1 MNAQEIF
8 GGAKWLTPGDTT
20 KVVYI
25 RGEFSL
31 KAEVASAELTV
42 CGLGFYEFTINGKP
56 IDDDLY
62 GTLSTDFNAY
72 DSQHCKV
79 QFGEET
85 SHRIYVKKVDVSG
98 LLSENN
104 CIGVT
109 LAPGWYHN
117 VPIADYGPMT
127 LCYRL
132 DVTYTDGSCTEFVSD
147 DSLRF
152 AYGNIVDYQFYYGER
167 QDWVNIKLDGWQ
179 KFGYDMSDWKP
190 LTEIDAPESEY
201 MYTDCPPDRIIRY
214 ITPVLMR
221 ETDDAFIYDMGENI
235 TGTPII
241 VSRTPGVNEIKLSVS
256 ERLNPDGTIEDYTN
270 HGQNSTF
277 ITDSP
282 DRKLSLRFM
291 WYGFRY
297 ASVSKNAKIVSCAVI
312 HTDVEVSSSFRSDNK
327 LLDWI
332 YTTYVRT
339 QLDNMHCGIPSDC
352 PHLEKR
358 GYTGDG
364 QLVGECA
371 MLMLDAQKFYK
382 KWLGDISDCQDK
394 VSGHVQYTA
403 PYIHSGGGPG
413 GWGCAIAEVPYA
425 YYKLYG
431 DKSVLEEFLPKTLRY
446 FDYLE
451 AHSEN
456 DLVTSDQKGLWCL
469 GDWCTPEDMIIPD
482 PFVNNYF
489 YIKTINRLIEFCN
502 ILGKPEFI
510 PNLEALAERKKAAV
524 IREYYNDETGDF
536 AENVQGANAFAVD
549 LGLGDERTFKHIV
562 EHYRRETWYDTG
574 IFGTDIVTRVLFER
588 GEEQLAFDLL
598 TSKGKYSFH
607 HWMSTGCTT
616 FPEYWTYKRS
626 QNHPMF
632 GGVVKYLFYNLLGIK
647 QVGAGFDKLTISPA
661 MVDGLGYA
669 DGHITTRHGEV
680 RVKYVKQDGF
690 TSFEVTIPDGV
701 DADFAVGEYKQPLCA
716 GINRIVV

>member
-8 GGAKWLTPGDTT
+8 GKARWLTPGDTT

-25 RGEFSL
+25 RGEFKL
-31 KAEVASAELTV
+31 TKPVASAELYV
-42 CGLGFYEFTINGKP
+42 CGLGFYEFTINAKP

-117 VPIADYGPMT
+117 VSIADYGPMT

-132 DVTYTDGSCTEFVSD
+132 IIKYTDGSCTEFVSD

-179 KFGYDMSDWKP
+179 NFGFDMSDWQQ
-190 LTEIDAPESEY
+190 LTETSAPESEY

-312 HTDVEVSSSFRSDNK
+312 HTDVDVSSSFRSDNK

-469 GDWCTPEDMIIPD
+469 GDWCTPEDMAIPD

-489 YIKTINRLIEFCN
+489 YIKTINRLKEFCA

-510 PNLEALAERKKAAV
+510 PNLDALAERKKAAV

-549 LGLGDERTFKHIV
+549 LGLGDERTFAHIV

-574 IFGTDIVTRVLFER
+574 IFGTDIVTRVLFEH

-647 QVGAGFDKLTISPA
+647 QSGAGFDKLTISPV

-690 TSFEVTIPDGV
+690 TSFEVVIPDGV